1 MAVRASGQTPGS
13 ITVALR
19 TLPPRCPECGAP
31 AKLRT
36 KTPAEP
42 ERAAQRYVFVP
53 PTEASDAMV
62 EAVFNRLSGWGLYR
76 DDTTEEAVR
85 DALNTALQVLA
96 KEIEYRWL

>member
-1 MAVRASGQTPGS
+1 
-13 ITVALR
+13 
-19 TLPPRCPECGAP
+19 
-31 AKLRT
+31 
-36 KTPAEP
+36 
-42 ERAAQRYVFVP
+42 VFVP